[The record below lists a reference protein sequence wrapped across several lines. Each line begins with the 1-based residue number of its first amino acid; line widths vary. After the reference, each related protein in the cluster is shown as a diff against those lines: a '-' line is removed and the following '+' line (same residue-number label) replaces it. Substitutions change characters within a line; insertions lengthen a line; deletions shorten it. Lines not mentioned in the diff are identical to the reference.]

1 MHRLLTSLRFV
12 PLAALAMQAALAQ
25 TFVVDVANGPGTN
38 FTDLGTA
45 TAAVPSGAVLVVRP
59 GVYGGQILIHGKSL
73 TVLAEPDAKLGGST
87 LVSIQGIAATQS
99 VFVRGLQMQA
109 PPMTFGGIAIS
120 CQTSAGP
127 ICLENMTVGPAS
139 IGPVSFEAAG
149 CSSLWLRGCSFSVSA
164 RFTNC
169 DAVLRGTYVQA
180 FGQSISLDAVVQS
193 GGSVQLVD
201 CIVTGRGGFF
211 GNPAVQMTGGTLRLL
226 GGTTITGGTSVTG
239 PPGLAIAG
247 TGTVRRDLGVTLSG
261 GGTVVAP
268 TITVTTVEMPRL
280 TVDEVLPAGTV
291 ETKLHG
297 PIGHAGFVLVSLTG
311 PSFPL
316 PFLADSVWIDPL
328 SMLVVVSGIPGP
340 GAPVAASISMPA
352 VSTTLGFQI
361 VWQGLT
367 LEATAGFQISNAEYN
382 VVH

>member
-1 MHRLLTSLRFV
+1 MNLLQATLRV
-12 PLAALAMQAALAQ
+12 VSSATLALHAALAQ

-73 TVLAEPDAKLGGST
+73 TVLGEPAAKLGGST

-109 PPMTFGGIAIS
+109 PTQTFGGIGIS
-120 CQTSAGP
+120 CQSSAGP
-127 ICLENMTVGPAS
+127 ICLENLTVGPVS
-139 IGPVSFEAAG
+139 IGPVSFEAVG
-149 CSSLWLRGCSFSVSA
+149 CSSLWLRGCSFSAWA

-169 DAVLRGTYVQA
+169 DAVLRGSFIQA
-180 FGQSISLDAVVQS
+180 YGQTTSLEAVVQT

-201 CIVTGRGGFF
+201 CTVTGRAGFV
-211 GNPAVQMTGGTLRLL
+211 GNPGVQINGGSLRLL
-226 GGTTITGGTSVTG
+226 GGTTITGGTSAFG
-239 PPGLAIAG
+239 PSGLAITG
-247 TGTVRRDLGVTLSG
+247 TGTVRREPGVTLSG

-268 TITVTTVEMPRL
+268 TITVVRVEMPRL

-291 ETKLHG
+291 EAKLHG

-316 PFLADSVWIDPL
+316 PFLADSVWLDPL